1 MADLGLQPR
10 GETIGHI
17 SFFHRTGLQPGLLYY
32 HLPGKHKFGILEG
45 IPNGKIGREKITV
58 DLVANR
64 GNFKRNYWGGR
75 RIPGSYRRGETE
87 VTWGSSDVLK
97 NTPLES
103 IP

>member
-1 MADLGLQPR
+1 MSTYPFSTKLIYSLVFH
-10 GETIGHI
+10 TIT
-17 SFFHRTGLQPGLLYY
+17 SLESTGLEHWEVFQMVKLGE
-32 HLPGKHKFGILEG
+32 K
-45 IPNGKIGREKITV
+45 KITV